1 MKKKIL
7 IIDDDPA
14 ILEALKLCLEDLKY
28 EVKTLEKVVNFDN
41 FLNGLSP
48 DLIILDY
55 LLSGVDGKQIAQYLK
70 SNKETRRIPIIMFSA
85 HPFAK
90 KELKGTGIEDF
101 ITKPFELE
109 DLLGK
114 IKKLI

>member
-7 IIDDDPA
+7 IIDDDTA
-14 ILEALKLCLEDLKY
+14 ILEALKLCLEDLDY
-28 EVKTLEKVVNFDN
+28 EVKTIEKVESFDN
-41 FLNGLSP
+41 FLSKNLP

-55 LLSGVDGKQIAQYLK
+55 LLSGVDGKEIAKYLK
-70 SNKETRRIPIIMFSA
+70 NSKETKKIPIIMFSA

-90 KELKGTGIEDF
+90 KELKGTGVEDF
-101 ITKPFELE
+101 ITKPFELD
-109 DLLGK
+109 DLIAK